1 VTKMT
6 SCYSRLGQ
14 RLGQPPRVMLRFV
27 RRGYYG
33 AAVFVHWLYCSHG
46 NDWPDYVALEYLTC
60 MHPCS
65 GGDSGNCAYAH

>member
-1 VTKMT
+1 
-6 SCYSRLGQ
+6 
-14 RLGQPPRVMLRFV
+14 MLRFV